1 MGTCTVL
8 HRNTIGKNSNI
19 SKTTCPILMK
29 FDVSD
34 LLVVPFHYTVY
45 RSVLSRLGF
54 VLYRNTIGKNSNV
67 SETTGRRGGGGG
79 GGGGIS
85 MKFDLMSMFLGWF
98 PLKTLF
104 FIGSS

>member
-67 SETTGRRGGGGG
+67 SETTG